1 MRISDTCA
9 AVMLNYCHVTL
20 ALLFL
25 PVRFGSTWNWKFGP
39 VHVLM
44 QCACPRLGWS
54 SWWSWW
60 ILPWWGH

>member
-1 MRISDTCA
+1 
-9 AVMLNYCHVTL
+9 MLNYCHVTL